1 MHCVP
6 MSTTQLLVCLRA
18 QPRYLRAYEHNPIT
32 CVPTSTTL
40 LLAYGYIYCD
50 VMECVASLI
59 YCSFA
64 RRVSMYMSLNGQQ
77 HMHICIT
84 WLQVFR
90 LDIVVV

>member
-1 MHCVP
+1 
-6 MSTTQLLVCLRA
+6 
-18 QPRYLRAYEHNPIT
+18 
-32 CVPTSTTL
+32 
-40 LLAYGYIYCD
+40 